1 MTTRTQRI
9 GLAAVTA
16 LILALQGCGTSQV
29 SKNISDEGV
38 AGEVV
43 FPRIEQDAWLKE
55 GTFPNLDNLR
65 AVAPGMTKDQLY
77 ASFGRPH
84 FREGMAGV
92 REWDYVFNFRTGD
105 GPAFVTCQ
113 YKVIFDTQGKAQTFH
128 WQPASCADLLR
139 KPVALP
145 APQPAPVVVPVLAA
159 PQKITLGTDGLF
171 RFGGGNLRDLLPE
184 GRQRVEKLAA
194 DLRAPGRSVTRVE
207 VTGHTDRI
215 GSTSSN
221 DVLSV
226 ERANTVRDLL
236 VQNGVASSLIRTAGM
251 GERKPVVECKPALT
265 HDALVACLSPN
276 RRVEI
281 EVSASQP

>member
-1 MTTRTQRI
+1 MTTRTHRI
-9 GLAAVTA
+9 GLAAVTG

-29 SKNISDEGV
+29 SKNISNEGV

-65 AVAPGMTKDQLY
+65 AVAPGMTKDQLF

-84 FREGMAGV
+84 FREGMGGV

-128 WQPASCADLLR
+128 WLPASCADQLR
-139 KPVALP
+139 KPMAAP
-145 APQPAPVVVPVLAA
+145 APKPAAVVVPV
-159 PQKITLGTDGLF
+159 PQTITLGTDGLF
-171 RFGGGNLRDLLPE
+171 RFGGGHLRDLLPE
-184 GRQRVEKLAA
+184 GRQRVEKLAT
-194 DLRAPGRSVTRVE
+194 DLRAPGRSVTRVA

-221 DVLSV
+221 EVLSV

-236 VQNGVASSLIRTAGM
+236 VQNGVAGSVIRTAGM
-251 GERKPVVECKPALT
+251 GERKPVVECKPDLARE
-265 HDALVACLSPN
+265 ALVACLSPN